1 MKVVTLS
8 AALAA
13 VLLTTGA
20 AQAGSAGGFAALSLA
35 EQVGLN
41 SPAVSISHKIIL
53 TRFQNGNTTFA
64 SSNAPFNVT
73 ASSIDCGASNVDITH
88 YHCTLTFGS
97 PTVELTGRAAQHL
110 YATLVEVGV
119 PGDGAAGTIHEGL
132 SALTCTVKVGEVKDR
147 AGGGASCNFSP
158 F

>member
-1 MKVVTLS
+1 MLG
-8 AALAA
+8 
-13 VLLTTGA
+13 LTAGG

-41 SPAVSISHKIIL
+41 SSAVSTSHKIIL
-53 TRFQNGNTTFA
+53 MRFQNGNTTFV
-64 SSNAPFNVT
+64 SSNAPFTVT

-97 PTVELTGRAAQHL
+97 PTVELTGRAAQQL
-110 YATLVEVGV
+110 YATLVEAGV

-132 SALTCTVKVGEVKDR
+132 SALTCTVNVGEVKDR